1 MVYEKYIK
9 ENYFTSKKQK
19 NPNADLISCIIKT
32 REDLI
37 AANSNYEFAD
47 GDLIDYYL
55 YQIKATQAKYNY
67 LLKKAK
73 KPVVLV
79 CNKADKFEKQ
89 NNDIYEFYNLG
100 IAEPNAISSV
110 NASGIGDVLDAVYE
124 YFPKTDETL
133 EDDERIKV
141 ALIGKPNVGK
151 SSLVNKILR
160 RK

>member
-9 ENYFTSKKQK
+9 EISFTSNSKKQK

-73 KPVVLV
+73 KNGVL
-79 CNKADKFEKQ
+79 ASMLDQIEIRAS
-89 NNDIYEFYNLG
+89 DI
-100 IAEPNAISSV
+100 AM
-110 NASGIGDVLDAVYE
+110 
-124 YFPKTDETL
+124 
-133 EDDERIKV
+133 
-141 ALIGKPNVGK
+141 
-151 SSLVNKILR
+151 
-160 RK
+160 